1 MDQKYINVELSPL
14 LRQHLKR
21 VNYLSIFDNCSS
33 IDPCHSV
40 SGAYRNDIEH
50 ILHII
55 NIDKCLFKSQ
65 AKLTAFCTLVQISPK
80 ITHTLLLPN
89 ENV

>member
-40 SGAYRNDIEH
+40 SGG
-50 ILHII
+50 
-55 NIDKCLFKSQ
+55 
-65 AKLTAFCTLVQISPK
+65 
-80 ITHTLLLPN
+80 HTSI
-89 ENV
+89 VTG